1 MPGTFEIKESPES
14 CIKIAEIK
22 YIIAATLTSLNK
34 EIATPIEFKIPLKIR
49 PLLHPDVVNKRSFRI
64 DGYIKQGCFD
74 KGHCIMITDFEKGV
88 YSLGEEVK
96 ISATLDN
103 SICKCRAN
111 MLRCELM
118 QKIQIRANKVNNDS
132 YEIENVVA
140 QAEQAIY
147 VEPFWHMETPVKI
160 HLNIKSKH
168 SVKSTYMIEPS
179 ITNGSIISCTYYLKV
194 GVLYEGCFV
203 KGPTIKFDIILYAPE
218 FKASSI
224 VEAPHNWNPIQYTTG
239 EIVLTG
245 NQMIISGLVPVLG
258 NKEITAS
265 SLSEV
270 ITQKVPS
277 SLELEDNM
285 GRNSNIEMNI
295 NDIPQPNTKIDITF
309 E

>member
-1 MPGTFEIKESPES
+1 M
-14 CIKIAEIK
+14 IA
-22 YIIAATLTSLNK
+22 
-34 EIATPIEFKIPLKIR
+34 
-49 PLLHPDVVNKRSFRI
+49 
-64 DGYIKQGCFD
+64 
-74 KGHCIMITDFEKGV
+74 DFEKGI

-160 HLNIKSKH
+160 HMAIKSKH
-168 SVKSTYMIEPS
+168 NLKATYMIEPS

-218 FKASSI
+218 FKASPI
-224 VEAPHNWNPIQYTTG
+224 VEAPHNWNPMQYTTG

-277 SLELEDNM
+277 SLDLEDNM
-285 GRNSNIEMNI
+285 GRNSNIEMQL
-295 NDIPQPNTKIDITF
+295 NDIPPPNTKIDITF